1 MWPPLFVCLALR
13 TEAQVEHKPSGRF
26 FMSSAERSIHHQ
38 VKPPTKQASLPIK
51 FTSYAFSTE
60 GIINNCQKYFF
71 FPKIF
76 LSPNMIAA
84 TMFNF
89 FDVQETKK
97 SIQPL
102 SEHHRKKKNQY
113 TTESGFCP
121 AWTAWHTAVPWW
133 MNSMTLVPRG
143 HTPNNLENGYNFQ
156 VCICDLTLRYESSN
170 KIRSFL

>member
-84 TMFNF
+84 TMFHF

-102 SEHHRKKKNQY
+102 SKHHKKKKKSIHNGEWILSCLNGMTHSRTLMDEQHDL
-113 TTESGFCP
+113 GP
-121 AWTAWHTAVPWW
+121 AWTH
-133 MNSMTLVPRG
+133 S
-143 HTPNNLENGYNFQ
+143 
-156 VCICDLTLRYESSN
+156 
-170 KIRSFL
+170 